1 MEVLVAGNKDY
12 GVAKSIYK
20 LFPDAEFVS
29 RSNGDWDLSKYQAQR
44 DLAKKSLDFDVFI
57 SVSTIWK
64 FHQTTLVQEVS
75 KAWEES
81 NHKGYMIVFGSSADT
96 PVKASTWMYPTEKKA
111 LRAYCR
117 QISQKSS
124 GDQPWPIKMTYIAP
138 GHIHTPK
145 QDEKHPIRKKLDC
158 DYIASV
164 VKWLLSQPDD
174 VNISEICFDR
184 KV

>member
-1 MEVLVAGNKDY
+1 MKVLVAGNKDY

-44 DLAKKSLDFDVFI
+44 DLAKKSLDYDVFI

-96 PVKASTWMYPTEKKA
+96 PVKASTLMYPTEKKA

-124 GDQPWPIKMTYIAP
+124 GDQPWPINK
-138 GHIHTPK
+138 
-145 QDEKHPIRKKLDC
+145 EKIRL
-158 DYIASV
+158 
-164 VKWLLSQPDD
+164 
-174 VNISEICFDR
+174 
-184 KV
+184 